1 MNDIEQWEPPK
12 GTWRITFTM
21 WNGEYTVA
29 EEYVLPIPDH
39 TLYSDEAY
47 EAAKKVFP
55 LGQFAEKIVIDFVRA
70 TQDLRDQCHL
80 QDQQ

>member
-29 EEYVLPIPDH
+29 EEYVIPIPDH

-70 TQDLRDQCHL
+70 TQDLRYQCHL